1 MRVPN
6 FPTIIK
12 TFYSLSNYT
21 NRNTTQYKALQ
32 PFTRATVYKS
42 MPTIPFLA
50 NFFGTSSSSS
60 SKMSFPVQKSDEEW
74 QAVLSKGTPP
84 YPSISRCRS

>member
-21 NRNTTQYKALQ
+21 IRNTTQYKALQ
-32 PFTRATVYKS
+32 PFTRGTVYKS

-50 NFFGTSSSSS
+50 NFFGTSSSNSSNS

-74 QAVLSKGTPP
+74 QAVLSKGTPLC
-84 YPSISRCRS
+84 PSISR